1 MLCNGPSRKAAACEA
16 AGYFQNNTAPAACP
30 AVPVE
35 QRRQPD
41 CACYISI
48 SFVAAMQDTHV
59 RALQLAG
66 LDERRAG
73 ARDRVHRALWR
84 VIPYLQRGGKNA
96 RRNHLIAVDLCAL
109 PGEKTANG
117 GLLQAAAVRAC
128 CSCPSS
134 GSRPTG
140 ASSAGLQ
147 RRIGSNKKGEELQGE
162 CAPVATAA
170 TAPSPRWSA
179 GLRITKCRKN
189 PAEAIESTSLK
200 HASINILKGYGAPCL
215 QTKSPLL
222 RRKK

>member
-1 MLCNGPSRKAAACEA
+1 M
-16 AGYFQNNTAPAACP
+16 
-30 AVPVE
+30 
-35 QRRQPD
+35 
-41 CACYISI
+41 
-48 SFVAAMQDTHV
+48 

-170 TAPSPRWSA
+170 TAPSPRWLA
-179 GLRITKCRKN
+179 GLRITKCRKH

-222 RRKK
+222 RARNKWLWRHDTLTVSGLLEGLDLLLAAGQALGERRGLVEHCRVAGRHSLQMSRQASY